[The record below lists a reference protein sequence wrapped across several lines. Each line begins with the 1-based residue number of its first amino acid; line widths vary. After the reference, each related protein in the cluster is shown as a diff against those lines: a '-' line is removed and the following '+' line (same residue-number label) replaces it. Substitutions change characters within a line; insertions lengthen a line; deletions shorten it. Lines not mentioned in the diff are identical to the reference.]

1 MQYEVM
7 EGKAL
12 SKMKVIKAD
21 GNFELV
27 SWTKNDKVHYAIRGK
42 SSDSLLAVWEPSEKL
57 KGWDLRKD
65 ACEAFDHF
73 VLTAGRGN
81 AKGFRTIVK
90 QAKDVEENHVL
101 VWWNDILKEYTFAR
115 VYKVMSQ
122 TIHFTTHRGSKSCII
137 KERLDIRLQD
147 GTINVIRMSDVPE
160 GICFEVEGEVE
171 GCQNNTPK

>member
-1 MQYEVM
+1 M
-7 EGKAL
+7 
-12 SKMKVIKAD
+12 
-21 GNFELV
+21 
-27 SWTKNDKVHYAIRGK
+27 
-42 SSDSLLAVWEPSEKL
+42 
-57 KGWDLRKD
+57 
-65 ACEAFDHF
+65 
-73 VLTAGRGN
+73 LTAGLGN

-115 VYKVMSQ
+115 VFKVMPL